1 MDEPLRTHRNV
12 ERRRRNRRLWVSPGQ
27 RPAHGAS
34 PEPGGGLRAA
44 LVASGV

>member
-1 MDEPLRTHRNV
+1 MDEPLQTHRNV
-12 ERRRRNRRLWVSPGQ
+12 ERWRRNRGLWVSPGQ
-27 RPAHGAS
+27 RPARRAS